1 LFIVIEIT
9 AMTES
14 KSNPETKPKV
24 TKTTRKGTTNNWERE
39 ARTINRLMLE
49 SAGKVALHVKARA
62 LFIYVDACRDP
73 LSIEKIA
80 KKVNLVF
87 VTKGEKA
94 LPEEFRKSPRHILKI
109 PNIGLTRMGHIKVA
123 AVMAINADML
133 DHGDKAVFLSGV
145 PELGTLDSIMVL
157 DIGREFEM
165 ISSSDVRSLAENVK
179 PAIFEAVLNL
189 AVELAHE
196 GREGKSVGTTFII
209 GDVETV
215 LSRSRQLTINPFRGY
230 SEDERNI
237 LDPDVRE
244 TLKEFSSIDG
254 AFLIREDGVVVTA
267 GRHLNAA
274 FEEESL
280 PQGLGSR
287 HASAAGITS
296 VSNATAIVV
305 SESTGDLRI
314 FRHGKIFLTIE
325 KSAR

>member
-1 LFIVIEIT
+1 MFLTYLI
-9 AMTES
+9 
-14 KSNPETKPKV
+14 
-24 TKTTRKGTTNNWERE
+24 
-39 ARTINRLMLE
+39 L
-49 SAGKVALHVKARA
+49 
-62 LFIYVDACRDP
+62 IYA
-73 LSIEKIA
+73 IEKLA
-80 KKVNLVF
+80 KKINMVF
-87 VTKGEKA
+87 VTKGENPLA
-94 LPEEFRKSPRHILKI
+94 EEYRKSPKHVLKI

-123 AVMAINADML
+123 AVMALNADML
-133 DHGDKAVFLSGV
+133 DHGDKAVFLSGI
-145 PELGTLDSIMVL
+145 PELGTLDSIIML

-165 ISSSDVRSLAENVK
+165 ISSTDVRNLAENVK

-189 AVELAHE
+189 AVQLAHE
-196 GREGKSVGTTFII
+196 GREGKSVGTTFVI

-215 LSRSRQLTINPFRGY
+215 LARSRQLTINPFRGY

-254 AFLIREDGVVVTA
+254 AFIIREDGVVVTA

-296 VSNATAIVV
+296 VSNSTAIV
-305 SESTGDLRI
+305 
-314 FRHGKIFLTIE
+314 
-325 KSAR
+325 